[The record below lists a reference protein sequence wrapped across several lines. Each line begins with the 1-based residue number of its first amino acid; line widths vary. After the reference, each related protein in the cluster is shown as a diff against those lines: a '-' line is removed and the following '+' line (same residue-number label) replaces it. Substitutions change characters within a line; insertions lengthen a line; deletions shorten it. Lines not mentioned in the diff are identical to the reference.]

1 MPEMKNMRI
10 MIVSLP
16 GSWQRVLQNNIEA
29 HASVK
34 VTGVVSGSLSAM
46 QHASQYQP
54 DLVLVDSSIPFD
66 DAVVLIR
73 KLKTENPKTLSIAIT
88 DTTQQRRKLI
98 QVGADYTLSSYN
110 FETQIGEVLNQ
121 VKETLPQVNGSS
133 DTVFNVDSLTS
144 K

>member
-1 MPEMKNMRI
+1 MKNLRL

-16 GSWQRVLQNNIEA
+16 GTWQRVLHNNIEA
-29 HASVK
+29 HSHAK
-34 VTGVVSGSLSAM
+34 VIGVVSGSLSAL
-46 QHASQYQP
+46 QYASQYQP
-54 DLVLVDSSIPFD
+54 DLVLIDSSIPFD
-66 DAVVLIR
+66 DAIVLIQ

-88 DTTQQRRKLI
+88 DTKQQRRKII
-98 QVGADYTLSSYN
+98 QMGADYTLSSYN

>member
-1 MPEMKNMRI
+1 MRI

>member
-1 MPEMKNMRI
+1 

>member
-110 FETQIGEVLNQ
+110 FETQIGDVLNQ